1 MARRDQLLGRPERR
15 IRTAD
20 NRGTPVHGPLESCVG
35 RLTMSQNLER
45 FKKLLAEV
53 FQIDQAELDFGIYGV
68 MNAKRE
74 ENLG

>member
-1 MARRDQLLGRPERR
+1 
-15 IRTAD
+15 
-20 NRGTPVHGPLESCVG
+20 
-35 RLTMSQNLER
+35 MSQNLER